1 MWCLIIQGTWE
12 IKSAERTQHPPLS
25 LLPVITPSYCFSFLL
40 FPLTWELFKVYL
52 LIYSVS
58 APCLHVCLSGT
69 THDKKKTSGDKHKI
83 FSFTLLFSLPHSS
96 TPNYVLTNQS
106 TPANGR
112 RGKKKRMK
120 NHVLSAHIKERTVWK
135 LLRS

>member
-69 THDKKKTSGDKHKI
+69 THDKKKPQVTNTR
-83 FSFTLLFSLPHSS
+83 FSPLLYFFLFHIHPHQIMF
-96 TPNYVLTNQS
+96 LQINQHLQM
-106 TPANGR
+106 AGEAR
-112 RGKKKRMK
+112 KRG
-120 NHVLSAHIKERTVWK
+120 
-135 LLRS
+135 